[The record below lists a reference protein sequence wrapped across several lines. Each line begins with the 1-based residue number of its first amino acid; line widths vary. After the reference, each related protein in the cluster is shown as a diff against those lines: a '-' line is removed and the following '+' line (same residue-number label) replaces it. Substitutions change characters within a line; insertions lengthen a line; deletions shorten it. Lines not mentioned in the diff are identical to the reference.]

1 MSGSESSARAGLPA
15 ESDTHRPLPASP
27 LDLTVHRIDPPS
39 IELLARQRR
48 GRAMMLAVLAI
59 CVAPVLAS
67 YLTFYVFRP
76 QASSNYGQ
84 IVHPARA
91 MPPLGLSE
99 LDGKGVDAAS
109 LRGQWLLVAV
119 GASGCDAACEQRL
132 WLQRQL
138 REMLG
143 RDRDRLDKLWL
154 VTDEGRPRPELARAL
169 AAVPVPPRVLRVDAA
184 ALAGWLQPGPS
195 SRLEEH
201 LYLVDPMGNWMMR
214 MPVQPDPQRVKRDL
228 DRLMRASASWDRAG
242 R

>member
-1 MSGSESSARAGLPA
+1 
-15 ESDTHRPLPASP
+15 
-27 LDLTVHRIDPPS
+27 
-39 IELLARQRR
+39 
-48 GRAMMLAVLAI
+48 MLAVLAI